1 MDGIRYTPLGY
12 EQITSI
18 SAAKGLTPPTGATIA
33 LIEAE
38 AQAVRYRDDGTDP
51 TTTVG
56 MPVAVGTSFWYAG
69 TLSAIQFIE
78 QTSGAILNVSY
89 YRIAG

>member
-12 EQITSI
+12 QQITDLSV
-18 SAAKGLTPPTGATIA
+18 ATKLTVPAGATVA

-38 AQAVRYRDDGTDP
+38 AEDVRYRDDGTDP
-51 TTTVG
+51 TSSVG
-56 MPVAVGTSFWYAG
+56 MPVAKGTTFWYAG
-69 TLSAIQFIE
+69 TLSAISFIE
-78 QTSGAILNVSY
+78 QTSGGILNISY